1 MQQIIEVVFG
11 GIAQGA
17 VYCVIAVGLSM
28 VYGTARVLNFAHGSL
43 YTAGGYICWILT
55 TGHLGLPLWAGIL
68 LLIPILFLIGVALER
83 GIVRPLRAGPNWK
96 TTIMMAT
103 LGLAFLLDNL
113 FQVMFGAVPQ
123 VIPAFADGTVQV
135 LGTTIAIYRL
145 WMLMI
150 ALGIV
155 LALEV
160 FLTAT
165 MFGQAVRAVAQDMQG
180 AAQVGIDVNQVFAF
194 TFGLSVVL
202 TGLAGVLLAP
212 LYLVSP
218 LGGWAPF
225 LKAFVIVV
233 FGGLGSTRG
242 ACIAAFLLA
251 LIEAFVVFY
260 VGPSWTLP
268 IWLLTLLVVLMVR
281 PKGLLGKWE
290 A

>member
-1 MQQIIEVVFG
+1 MQQIIEVLFG
-11 GIAQGA
+11 GVAQGA

-43 YTAGGYICWILT
+43 YTAGGYICWLLT
-55 TGHLGLPLWAGIL
+55 VGSLGLPLWLGIL
-68 LLIPILFLIGVALER
+68 VLIPILFVIGVVLER
-83 GIVRPLRAGPNWK
+83 LLVRPLRTGANWK
-96 TTIMMAT
+96 STIMMAT

-113 FQVMFGAVPQ
+113 FQALFGPVPQ
-123 VIPAFADGTVQV
+123 VIPPFAEGTIEI
-135 LGTTIAIYRL
+135 LGATVALYRV
-145 WMLMI
+145 WMIVI
-150 ALGIV
+150 ALSLVAG
-155 LALEV
+155 LEA
-160 FLTAT
+160 FLMLTL
-165 MFGQAVRAVAQDMQG
+165 FGQAVRAVAQDMQG
-180 AAQVGIDVNQVFAF
+180 ATQVGIDVNRIFAF

-212 LYLVSP
+212 IYLVSP

-242 ACIAAFLLA
+242 ALIAAFVLA
-251 LIEAFVVFY
+251 LIEAFIVYY